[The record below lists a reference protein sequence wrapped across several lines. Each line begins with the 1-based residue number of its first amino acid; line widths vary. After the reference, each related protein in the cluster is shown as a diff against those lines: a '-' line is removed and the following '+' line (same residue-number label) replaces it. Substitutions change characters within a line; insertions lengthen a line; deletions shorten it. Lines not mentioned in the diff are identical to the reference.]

1 LHILYRNAFVFLAS
15 GIILCAGCAASS
27 SPATQADP
35 GLEDASYS
43 NFLVIG
49 VAGDYN
55 NRAYFERSVV
65 SGIRAKGSSA
75 RAFHVVA
82 PGNKPLTREAVKV
95 AIESGGF
102 DAVLVSRVLDTDTDL
117 DVKNSVTGTKVTRKD
132 GGVLDLF
139 RYDYEDLH
147 EPMSLELKTKV
158 KIATELYSAASEQ
171 KVWSIDS
178 VSSATENIGQLIE
191 DAAENV
197 VKRLDRDDLISR

>member
-1 LHILYRNAFVFLAS
+1 LTVSLPKVLLLLAAS
-15 GIILCAGCAASS
+15 VVATGCAATSTTNA
-27 SPATQADP
+27 SPGAAK
-35 GLEDASYS
+35 AAYS

-65 SGIRAKGSSA
+65 SGIKAKGSSA
-75 RAFHVVA
+75 HAFHVVV
-82 PGNKPLTREAVKV
+82 PGNKPVTREAVKE

-117 DVKNSVTGTKVTRKD
+117 DVKSAVTGTKVTRKD

-139 RYDYEDLH
+139 RYDYEELD

-158 KIATELYSAASEQ
+158 NIATELYSAASEQ

-191 DAAENV
+191 DAAENI
-197 VKRLDRDDLISR
+197 VKRLDRDDLIAL

>member
-1 LHILYRNAFVFLAS
+1 MTVSLPKVLLLIAVSAV
-15 GIILCAGCAASS
+15 ATGCAATSTTS
-27 SPATQADP
+27 ASP
-35 GLEDASYS
+35 GLAKVSYS

-49 VAGDYN
+49 VAGNYT

-75 RAFHVVA
+75 SAFHVVA
-82 PGNKPLTREAVKV
+82 GGNKPVTSETVGD

-102 DAVLVSRVLDTDTDL
+102 DAVLVSRVIDTDTDL
-117 DVKNSVTGTKVTRKD
+117 DVKSAVTGTKVTRKD

-139 RYDYEDLH
+139 RYDYEELD
-147 EPMSLELKTKV
+147 EPLSLELKTKV
-158 KIATELYSAASEQ
+158 NIATELYSAASEQ
-171 KVWSIDS
+171 KVWSIES

-197 VKRLDRDDLISR
+197 VKRLHRDDLISRE

>member
-1 LHILYRNAFVFLAS
+1 MSLPKVLLLIAVSAV
-15 GIILCAGCAASS
+15 ATGCATSAS
-27 SPATQADP
+27 PDLAKLA
-35 GLEDASYS
+35 YS

-75 RAFHVVA
+75 RAFHVVT
-82 PGNKPLTREAVKV
+82 PGNKPLTREAVKD

-102 DAVLVSRVLDTDTDL
+102 DAVLVSRVLDTESDL
-117 DVKNSVTGTKVTRKD
+117 GVKSAVTGTKVTRKD

-139 RYDYEDLH
+139 RYDYEELD
-147 EPMSLELKTKV
+147 EPMSLELKAKV
-158 KIATELYSAASEQ
+158 NIATELYSAATEQ

-178 VSSATENIGQLIE
+178 VSSATENIGKLIE

-197 VKRLDRDDLISR
+197 VKRLHRDDLISQ

>member
-1 LHILYRNAFVFLAS
+1 MSLPKVLLLIAVSVVAT
-15 GIILCAGCAASS
+15 GCAATSTTS
-27 SPATQADP
+27 ASPDLAKLA
-35 GLEDASYS
+35 YS

-75 RAFHVVA
+75 RAFHVVT
-82 PGNKPLTREAVKV
+82 PGNKPLTREAVKD

-102 DAVLVSRVLDTDTDL
+102 DAVLVSRVLDTESDL
-117 DVKNSVTGTKVTRKD
+117 GVKSAVTGTKVTRKD

-139 RYDYEDLH
+139 RYDYEELD

-158 KIATELYSAASEQ
+158 NIATELYSAASEQ

-178 VSSATENIGQLIE
+178 VSSATENIGKLIE

-197 VKRLDRDDLISR
+197 VKRLHRDDLISQ

>member
-1 LHILYRNAFVFLAS
+1 
-15 GIILCAGCAASS
+15 
-27 SPATQADP
+27 
-35 GLEDASYS
+35 
-43 NFLVIG
+43 
-49 VAGDYN
+49 VAGNYT

-75 RAFHVVA
+75 SAFHVVA
-82 PGNKPLTREAVKV
+82 GGNKPVTREAVRD

-117 DVKNSVTGTKVTRKD
+117 DVKSAVTGTKVTRKD

-139 RYDYEDLH
+139 RYDYEELD

-158 KIATELYSAASEQ
+158 NIATELYSAASEQ

-178 VSSATENIGQLIE
+178 VSSATENVGQLIE
-191 DAAENV
+191 DEAENV
-197 VKRLDRDDLISR
+197 VKRLDRDDLIAQ

>member
-1 LHILYRNAFVFLAS
+1 MSLPKVLLLIAVSAV
-15 GIILCAGCAASS
+15 ATGCAATSTTS
-27 SPATQADP
+27 ASPDLAKLA
-35 GLEDASYS
+35 YS

-75 RAFHVVA
+75 RAFHVVT
-82 PGNKPLTREAVKV
+82 PGNKPLTREAVKD

-102 DAVLVSRVLDTDTDL
+102 DAVLVSRVLDTESDL
-117 DVKNSVTGTKVTRKD
+117 GVKSAVTGTKVTRKD

-139 RYDYEDLH
+139 RYDYEELD

-158 KIATELYSAASEQ
+158 NIATELYSAASEQ

-178 VSSATENIGQLIE
+178 VSSATENIGKLIE

-197 VKRLDRDDLISR
+197 VKRLHRDDLISQ